1 MQLRQLLPPEH
12 IFAPL
17 AATTLRQAIE
27 AMTAAL
33 VREGALRDTD
43 LADRILADQA
53 RSRMV
58 VPVGDRAVLPHLR
71 TDGVDQLLLTLGVS
85 PRPLDAS
92 AIGLSVMP
100 QIVALVLAP
109 PETASLY
116 LQTIATIA
124 RLVRR
129 DDLVDALAAARSPED
144 VLRLGDLA
152 DARVQA
158 SLTVRDLMVQRPPV
172 PPGAPVRDVVAIM
185 IDQHVKALPVV
196 GDKGEVLGIIT
207 ERDVMSALMPQ
218 VPRGGEEADVPTR
231 VPPELT
237 ARDIMTRSVLC
248 IAQDM
253 ALDEA
258 ANLMFNKEVDQFP
271 VVGEGKLVGFL
282 SRGEIIRKLFAT

>member
-1 MQLRQLLPPEH
+1 MQLRELLPPEH

-17 AATTLRQAIE
+17 GVETLPDAIATMA
-27 AMTAAL
+27 TAL
-33 VREGALRDTD
+33 LREGALQDPD
-43 LADRILADQA
+43 LGGRILADEA
-53 RSRMV
+53 RARVV
-58 VPVGDRAVLPHLR
+58 VPVGERAVLPHLR
-71 TDGVDQLLLTLGVS
+71 TEGVEKLILALGVS
-85 PRPLDAS
+85 AKPLDAR
-92 AIGLSVMP
+92 AAGLSIRP

-116 LQTIATIA
+116 LQTISTIA

-144 VLRLGDLA
+144 VLRIADLA

-172 PPGAPVRDVVAIM
+172 PPDAPVRDVVGIM
-185 IDQHVKALPVV
+185 IDQRVKALPVV
-196 GDKGEVLGIIT
+196 GEKGEVLGIIT
-207 ERDVMSALMPQ
+207 ERDVMGALLPQ
-218 VPRGGEEADVPTR
+218 IPRGGEEADVPTR
-231 VPPELT
+231 IPLDLT

-282 SRGEIIRKLFAT
+282 SRGEIIRRLFGL

>member
-1 MQLRQLLPPEH
+1 MQLRELLPPEH

-17 AATTLRQAIE
+17 GASTLPEAIGNM
-27 AMTAAL
+27 AAAL
-33 VREGALRDTD
+33 TRQGALHDSD
-43 LADRILADQA
+43 LVDRILADEA
-53 RSRMV
+53 RARVV
-58 VPVGDRAVLPHLR
+58 VPVGERAVLPHLR
-71 TDGVDQLLLTLGVS
+71 TDGVHELILALGVS
-85 PRPLDAS
+85 AQPLDAR
-92 AIGLSVMP
+92 AAGLSIRP
-100 QIVALVLAP
+100 QVVALVLAP

-116 LQTIATIA
+116 LQTISTIA

-144 VLRLGDLA
+144 ILRIGDLA

-172 PPGAPVRDVVAIM
+172 PPGAPVRDVVGIM
-185 IDQHVKALPVV
+185 IDQRVKALPVV

-207 ERDVMSALMPQ
+207 ERDVMGALLPQ
-218 VPRGGEEADVPTR
+218 IPRGGEEADVPTR
-231 VPPELT
+231 IPLDLT

-282 SRGEIIRKLFAT
+282 SRGEIIRRLFGR

>member
-1 MQLRQLLPPEH
+1 MQLRELLPPEH

-17 AATTLRQAIE
+17 GVETLPDAIATMA
-27 AMTAAL
+27 TAL
-33 VREGALRDTD
+33 LREGALQDPD
-43 LADRILADQA
+43 LGGRILADEA
-53 RSRMV
+53 RARVV
-58 VPVGDRAVLPHLR
+58 VPVGERAVLPHLR
-71 TDGVDQLLLTLGVS
+71 TEGVEKLILALGVS
-85 PRPLDAS
+85 AKPLDAR
-92 AIGLSVMP
+92 AAGLSIRP

-116 LQTIATIA
+116 LQTISTIA

-144 VLRLGDLA
+144 VLRIADLA

-172 PPGAPVRDVVAIM
+172 PPDAPVRDVVGIM
-185 IDQHVKALPVV
+185 IDQRVKALPVV
-196 GDKGEVLGIIT
+196 GEKGEVLGIIT
-207 ERDVMSALMPQ
+207 ERDVMGALLPQ
-218 VPRGGEEADVPTR
+218 IPRGGEEADVPTR
-231 VPPELT
+231 IPLDLT

-282 SRGEIIRKLFAT
+282 SRGEIIRRLFGR